1 MENLATLSHD
11 ECQKEFQHWI
21 KYTYAASPVT
31 SLEISPKERLT
42 CPLLWCRISFK
53 DLASML
59 YHVSSCPWLS
69 DAWYWCPLC
78 SRSERFTITEATS
91 TATPHADD
99 PSQEKTF
106 KGAVT
111 FFQTLGCRKDGRSR
125 STSIAALSPSF
136 EFYNKCRQLV
146 DTSYDQTSPAE
157 LDNGRT
163 HGIGDKV
170 QCVRPASSTTKYNQ
184 YSPSIRSPDFRRD
197 ENYAVSRPCYPA
209 DIAPERFAA
218 GAHAQPRV
226 SGHSMSMRN
235 RGTEAPPTPHLLGK
249 LSIGYI
255 TSPSSNPGSSSPL
268 KMYESEE
275 YPPQQE
281 SATAQIQISDLCEVV
296 RALGEEWI
304 RRLVTNTDI
313 TPPCSEAYT
322 RALVEIGFRAVR
334 NYFKGTIPSTFQ
346 DVFALMHVAGASA
359 YIIHKDDYVY
369 SWGTFLCEAHQLQHL
384 LIDKTEKFT
393 FVKAI
398 RRLCHPQGDATS
410 SQSPSNPTND
420 TFLSTERALL
430 LYMFRSL
437 PSSSV
442 DAALQEQ
449 NHEGLD
455 PLTESYTETSSY
467 ERVRRSTV
475 IKACTSFLDST

>member
-11 ECQKEFQHWI
+11 ECQKEFQHWV

-31 SLEISPKERLT
+31 SLEISLKERLT
-42 CPLLWCRISFK
+42 CPLLWCRINFK

-99 PSQEKTF
+99 LSKEKTF
-106 KGAVT
+106 NGAVT
-111 FFQTLGCRKDGRSR
+111 FFQALGCRKDGRSR

-136 EFYNKCRQLV
+136 EFYNKPCQLV
-146 DTSYDQTSPAE
+146 DTSYNQKSSAE
-157 LDNGRT
+157 LDSGRT
-163 HGIGDKV
+163 HGIGDEV

-184 YSPSIRSPDFRRD
+184 YSPSTR
-197 ENYAVSRPCYPA
+197 
-209 DIAPERFAA
+209 
-218 GAHAQPRV
+218 
-226 SGHSMSMRN
+226 
-235 RGTEAPPTPHLLGK
+235 LLGK

-255 TSPSSNPGSSSPL
+255 TSPSLNPGSSSPL
-268 KMYESEE
+268 KTYESEE

-281 SATAQIQISDLCEVV
+281 PATAQIQINDLCEVV

-322 RALVEIGFRAVR
+322 RALVEIGFRALR

-346 DVFALMHVAGASA
+346 DVFALMHVAVASA
-359 YIIHKDDYVY
+359 YIIHKDDHVY
-369 SWGTFLCEAHQLQHL
+369 SWGTFLSEAHQLHHL
-384 LIDKTEKFT
+384 LIDETEKVT

-420 TFLSTERALL
+420 TFISTERALL
-430 LYMFRSL
+430 LYMFSSL

-449 NHEGLD
+449 NPEGLD

-467 ERVRRSTV
+467 ERIRRSTV
-475 IKACTSFLDST
+475 IKACTSFLDSTWAFNSPH